1 MEPMQSNTEGS
12 AFVATRGIERY
23 VARRG
28 IKGLK
33 TLNVF
38 FRDFAYRLQMWSICC
53 MTSACNRSDL
63 SFLAL
68 IN

>member
-1 MEPMQSNTEGS
+1 MQSNTEGS

-38 FRDFAYRLQMWSICC
+38 FRDFAYRLQM
-53 MTSACNRSDL
+53 
-63 SFLAL
+63 
-68 IN
+68 